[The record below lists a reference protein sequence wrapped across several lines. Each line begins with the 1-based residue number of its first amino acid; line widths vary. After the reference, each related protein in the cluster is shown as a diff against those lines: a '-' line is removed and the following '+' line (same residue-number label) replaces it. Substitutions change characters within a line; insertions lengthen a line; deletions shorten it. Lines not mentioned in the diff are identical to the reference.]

1 MTFFRVCCAKNDAT
15 ALDGF
20 PLYWTEKPNPTKP
33 KSLDEL
39 SSADREVCVALAGL
53 KIVFHNSTLIAREFD
68 ANALSAYFGRESR
81 PLFVF
86 FISDS

>member
-1 MTFFRVCCAKNDAT
+1 VLRQTQPYS
-15 ALDGF
+15 LGGF
-20 PLYWTEKPNPTKP
+20 PLYWTKKPNPTKP

-39 SSADREVCVALAGL
+39 SSADRELCVALASL
-53 KIVFHNSTLIAREFD
+53 KIVFHTSTLIAREFD
-68 ANALSAYFGRESR
+68 ANTLSAYFGRESR